1 MFGATKMRL
10 LKGTIV
16 VFNMAQFRPPAPFVL
31 VISKAG
37 NTVICIAV
45 EIPPP
50 LSLKIGQPTRSTKNR
65 NPTGTLLKVYLLDFS
80 TQVV

>member
-50 LSLKIGQPTRSTKNR
+50 LSLKIGQPTVQGQHQAT
-65 NPTGTLLKVYLLDFS
+65 PPEALKIE
-80 TQVV
+80 TQLEHY